1 MSRNALSLLSAV
13 ALAAT
18 VSVAPVVASPSD
30 DSSSSQTAESPSAVT
45 VQRLA
50 GKNRYETATEV
61 SDQWSATGKRVYIVS
76 GHNFP
81 DALGAAS
88 RAGVFNSPV
97 LLTKSDHLPSE
108 TVSALERLKPKRI
121 TVIGGEGSV
130 SNTVLSEL
138 GSYAGDEGVERLTG
152 ENRYA
157 TSARIA
163 AQYTK
168 GRDRV
173 FLASGED
180 YPDALSAA
188 AVAGAE
194 HEPLL
199 LTKPGQLPSE
209 VAKQLERLAPGQV
222 VVVGGPQAIGDAVA
236 KEAATYSTS
245 GNYHRVAGTDRYK
258 TSAAVAK
265 EFSTDLTPGYVA
277 SGLDYADALVVSA
290 LAARDEVP
298 VVLTPADRVA
308 SGTREA
314 LNHLDPNRIF
324 VVGGPEAVS
333 EGVVGQLADPG
344 NPPPPAPEPPAPE
357 PPSPEGFSAGA
368 YNQGA
373 PTADQDFSDL
383 VGGIDLGHGSSYYT
397 SGNFRW
403 GLKARDV
410 ERIDSGMTLLM
421 GMASKDWNEGG
432 PDSYMAW
439 ADIAA
444 GVHDEEIRGWGREL
458 ATVDGTVR
466 LAFDIEPNVKLNQG
480 KVPKSWKPEDYAAA
494 SRRISTLV
502 KEEAPNVDFTFWVS
516 STQKDLTARM
526 YPGDDYVDV
535 ICWDAY
541 VNRAKS
547 PDMTP
552 LEVWSDFKYW
562 MDDQSW
568 GKGKTYGIC
577 ETGFHNGHPDAKG
590 AAFWEQAPEAV
601 EELGLSF
608 VTYFHSNT
616 GPNGHYTMENMP
628 LSRAAYA
635 EAMAELQD

>member
-1 MSRNALSLLSAV
+1 MPRSALSLLSAV

-30 DSSSSQTAESPSAVT
+30 DSSSSVESPSAVT
-45 VQRLA
+45 VERLA
-50 GKNRYETATEV
+50 GENRYATAAEV
-61 SDQWSATGKRVYIVS
+61 SDQWSATDKRVYVVS

-81 DALGAAS
+81 DALVAAS
-88 RAGVFNSPV
+88 RAGVFSAPV
-97 LLTKSDHLPSE
+97 LLTKADHLPSE
-108 TVSALERLKPKRI
+108 TVNALERLQPKRI
-121 TVIGGEGSV
+121 VVIGGEGSV
-130 SNTVLSEL
+130 SDTVLSEL
-138 GSYAGDEGVERLTG
+138 ASYAGAEGVERLTG
-152 ENRYA
+152 KNRYA

-163 AQYTK
+163 SQYTK
-168 GRDRV
+168 DRDRV
-173 FLASGED
+173 FLASGEN

-188 AVAGAE
+188 AVAGTE

-199 LTKPGQLPSE
+199 LVKPGQLPSVIAE
-209 VAKQLERLAPGQV
+209 QLQRLAPEQV
-222 VVVGGPQAIGDAVA
+222 VVVGGPMAISDAVA
-236 KEAATYSTS
+236 KEAAGYSTS
-245 GNYHRVAGTDRYK
+245 NTFHRVAGEDRYK

-265 EFSTDLTPGYVA
+265 EFTPDLTPGYVA

-298 VVLTPADRVA
+298 VVLTPSDRVA

-314 LNHLDPNRIF
+314 LNHLDPTRVF
-324 VVGGPEAVS
+324 VAGGPKAVS
-333 EGVVGQLADPG
+333 ESVVGELADPSDPA
-344 NPPPPAPEPPAPE
+344 PPPPAPPAPSE
-357 PPSPEGFSAGA
+357 FSAGA
-368 YNQGA
+368 FNKGA

-403 GLKARDV
+403 GVKARDV
-410 ERIDSGMTLLM
+410 ERIESGMTLLM
-421 GMASKDWNEGG
+421 GMASKNWNEGG
-432 PDSYMAW
+432 PDSHMVW

-444 GVHDEEIRGWGREL
+444 GVHDEEIRGWGEEL
-458 ATVDGTVR
+458 ATLDGPVR
-466 LAFDIEPNVKLNQG
+466 FAFDIEPNVKLNQG
-480 KVPKSWKPEDYAAA
+480 KVPKEWTPEEYAAA

-502 KEEAPNVDFTFWVS
+502 KEEAPNVQFTFWVS

-526 YPGDDYVDV
+526 YPGDDFVDV

-541 VNRAKS
+541 VNRHKS

-552 LEVWSDFKYW
+552 LELWSDFKYW
-562 MDDQSW
+562 MDDQPW

-577 ETGFHNGHPDAKG
+577 ETGFDNTHPDAKG
-590 AAFWEQAPEAV
+590 AEFWSQAPEAV

-635 EAMAELQD
+635 EAMAELQE